1 MVSLAERMFQE
12 IIGFERRA
20 TGQDMRPSGETFSA
34 HHAPPLVADLV
45 KVMELYQN
53 DLSDAASIWSS

>member
-1 MVSLAERMFQE
+1 MQSLPR
-12 IIGFERRA
+12 
-20 TGQDMRPSGETFSA
+20 TLSA
-34 HHAPPLVADLV
+34 HLAPPLVAVLA

>member
-1 MVSLAERMFQE
+1 MLPTEGS
-12 IIGFERRA
+12 I
-20 TGQDMRPSGETFSA
+20 P
-34 HHAPPLVADLV
+34 VADLA